1 VLTHAVDY
9 VLARGISELV
19 AMRGFPGRLP
29 LMEGAPMR
37 RRRLVGLGCHIASFS
52 SRAAFN
58 TSFRRCNHLKT
69 KTVQRVAS
77 ALALRA
83 AGTASQAVVLLLGMA
98 RDPLF
103 SGQVLG
109 LSAGGLSLRPTVHW
123 EDFRTSTF
131 LSRRIRGSRE
141 SAIAMLSF
149 LVYRSRH

>member
-1 VLTHAVDY
+1 MLTHAADI

-19 AMRGFPGRLP
+19 AMRGFPVRLLLAEVSP
-29 LMEGAPMR
+29 IR
-37 RRRLVGLGCHIASFS
+37 WRRLVGFGRHILSFS

-83 AGTASQAVVLLLGMA
+83 ADTASQAVVLLLGMV

-103 SGQVLG
+103 PGQVRG
-109 LSAGGLSLRPTVHW
+109 LFAGGLSLRPTVHW
-123 EDFRTSTF
+123 GNFKTCNFS
-131 LSRRIRGSRE
+131 
-141 SAIAMLSF
+141 
-149 LVYRSRH
+149 